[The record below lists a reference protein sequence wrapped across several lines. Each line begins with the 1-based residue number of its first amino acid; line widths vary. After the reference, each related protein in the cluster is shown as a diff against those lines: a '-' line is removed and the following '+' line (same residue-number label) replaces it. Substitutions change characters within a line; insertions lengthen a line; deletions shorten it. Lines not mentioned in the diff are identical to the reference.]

1 MPSSAFDDTHGLY
14 GQVLTL
20 YVKDGLVDYRGLKSN
35 PRDLNSYLESAAQ
48 VTRKEF
54 DSWSKDEQLAF
65 LINLYNA
72 RTLELI
78 VKNYPVKSI
87 KDIGNGGKG
96 PWEEP
101 VVELFGETI
110 TLNTLENG
118 MIRRNYKEPRI
129 HFALVCA
136 AMGCPPLS
144 AEPYSAGKLDD
155 QLEAQTKK
163 FLEDTEKNSVDRN
176 NKTIRLSPIFEW
188 YAADF
193 ESAAGSVPG
202 FLKKY
207 YGDLTHGQYIIV
219 YTDYDWSLND
229 TAAKGK

>member
-1 MPSSAFDDTHGLY
+1 M
-14 GQVLTL
+14 
-20 YVKDGLVDYRGLKSN
+20 
-35 PRDLNSYLESAAQ
+35 
-48 VTRKEF
+48 TRREF
-54 DSWSKDEQLAF
+54 EGWTRDEQLAF
-65 LINLYNA
+65 LINVYNA
-72 RTLELI
+72 ETLDLVI
-78 VKNYPVKSI
+78 QNYPVKSI
-87 KDIGNGGKG
+87 KEIGSGGKG

-110 TLNTLENG
+110 TLNALENG
-118 MIRRNYKEPRI
+118 IIRKNFKEPKI

-144 AEPYSAGKLDD
+144 GETYVAARLDS

-163 FLEDTEKNSVDRN
+163 FLADTEKNSVDRI

-193 ESAAGSVPG
+193 ESGAGSVPG
-202 FLKKY
+202 FLKEY
-207 YGDLTHGQYIIV
+207 YGDITNGQYIIV

-229 TAAKGK
+229 ISSEAK